1 MRKFFRISLL
11 VIFLA
16 AILATFGYLYNKSRK
31 KTVVYEL
38 KSPTVNNI
46 IKKTVA
52 TGSVV
57 PRKEILIKPQV
68 SGIIE
73 EIFIEA
79 GNNVNK
85 GDLIAKIR
93 IIPDMVNLNNA
104 ESRLKRAQL
113 NLEDA
118 KLVYDRQKKI
128 YDQGVIAESEF
139 LQTRLSY
146 NNAVEELESAENN
159 LQLIREGVSKKS
171 GTVTNT
177 LIRSTIKGMVL
188 DVPVEVGNSV
198 IESNNFN
205 EGTTVASVADMGEM
219 IFKGKVDETEV
230 GKLKAGMPLVLS
242 IGAIDSAKFDAEL
255 EYIAPKGK
263 EENGA
268 IQFEIRAAVSLKDSM
283 FIRANYSAN
292 ADIVLERADSVLSIE
307 ESLLKFDHDSA
318 YVEIETS
325 TPQVFEKKYIKTGLS
340 DGINIQVKEGLTK
353 ESKIKGDEKKEEKKD
368 KNKTEEAQKRAN
380 YT

>member
-16 AILATFGYLYNKSRK
+16 AILATFGYLYDKSRK
-31 KTVVYEL
+31 KPVVYEL

-104 ESRLKRAQL
+104 ESRLKRAQI

-118 KLVYDRQKKI
+118 KMVYDRQKKI
-128 YDQGVIAESEF
+128 YEQGVIAESEF
-139 LQTRLSY
+139 LQNRLSY

-230 GKLKAGMPLVLS
+230 GKLKTGMPLVLS
-242 IGAIDSAKFDAEL
+242 IGAIDSAKFDASL

-268 IQFEIRAAVSLKDSM
+268 IQFEIRAAVSLKDSV

-325 TPQVFEKKYIKTGLS
+325 TPQTFEKKYIKTGLS

-353 ESKIKGDEKKEEKKD
+353 ESKIKGEEKKEEKKD
-368 KNKTEEAQKRAN
+368 KKKNEEAKKS
-380 YT
+380 